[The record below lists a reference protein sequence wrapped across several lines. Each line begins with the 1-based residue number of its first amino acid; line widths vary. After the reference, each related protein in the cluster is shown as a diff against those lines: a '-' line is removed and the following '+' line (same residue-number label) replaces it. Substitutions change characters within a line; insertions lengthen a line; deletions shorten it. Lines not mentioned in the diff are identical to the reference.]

1 MKKILLIIITIL
13 LFIPMVC
20 NANTNQNELI
30 EVYLFYSSSCGHCK
44 AAKEFLK
51 EYQSEKQTIHIN
63 YYEVTRNKRNAKT
76 FENVQE
82 VLDHPSMN
90 VPYIVIGGEIIIGYG
105 ENTDKE
111 IVNVIEYYLD
121 NDYINIPGKIIDG
134 EITKDNIS
142 EYIKKENVIS
152 DNKANIPLLGEVDV
166 KNISIP
172 FLGIVMG
179 LVDGFNPCAMWIL
192 IFLISMLINM
202 KDRKRMW
209 ILGISFLLTS
219 ALVYALIMGA
229 WLNIVVNFTQVR
241 WIQIIIGLIAL
252 GGALFNFRSYYLER
266 KKDAGCQ
273 VVDEK
278 KRKKIISK
286 IKKFTAEKSFILA
299 LLGIILL
306 AASVNIVELA
316 CSAGLPVL
324 YTNILALNHIT
335 GIASIFYIFI
345 YILFFLLDDLIIFII
360 AAITFKVTGMTTKYT
375 KFSHLIGAII
385 MLVIGILMII
395 KPEFVMFNF

>member
-1 MKKILLIIITIL
+1 MKKLLTIIITIL
-13 LFIPMVC
+13 LFIPLIC
-20 NANTNQNELI
+20 SAKTNELI
-30 EVYLFYSSSCGHCK
+30 DVYIFYSSSCGHCK
-44 AAKEFLK
+44 NAKEFLK
-51 EYQSEKQTIHIN
+51 EYENEKKTIDIH
-63 YYEVTRNKRNAKT
+63 YYEVIHNKKNAEIL
-76 FENVQE
+76 ENVQD
-82 VLDHPSMN
+82 VLDHPSMS
-90 VPYIVIGGEIIIGYG
+90 VPYIVIGSEVVVGFGD
-105 ENTDKE
+105 NTGDE
-111 IVNVIEYYLD
+111 LVNIIEYYSK
-121 NDYINIPGKIIDG
+121 NDYVDITGKIING
-134 EITKDNIS
+134 EITEDNIADYIS
-142 EYIKKENVIS
+142 ESGDIAGSKVSVPI
-152 DNKANIPLLGEVDV
+152 LGEIDV
-166 KNISIP
+166 KNVSLP
-172 FLGIVMG
+172 LLGIVMG

-202 KDRKRMW
+202 KDRKKMW
-209 ILGISFLLTS
+209 ILGLAFLLTS

-229 WLNIVVNFTQVR
+229 WLNVVVNFAGIR

-252 GGALFNFRSYYLER
+252 AGSIFNFKSYYLER

-286 IKKFTAEKSFILA
+286 IKKFTMEKSFILA

-324 YTNILALNHIT
+324 FTNILAVNNIT
-335 GIASIFYIFI
+335 GMSAVLYIFL
-345 YILFFLLDDLIIFII
+345 YILFFLLDDLIIFTI
-360 AAITFKVTGMTTKYT
+360 AVITFKVTGMTTKYT

-395 KPEFVMFNF
+395 KPEWIMFNF

>member
-1 MKKILLIIITIL
+1 MKKLLITFITIL
-13 LFIPMVC
+13 LFIPMLC
-20 NANTNQNELI
+20 SAKTEELI
-30 EVYLFYSSSCGHCK
+30 DVYIFYSSSCGHCK
-44 AAKEFLK
+44 AAREFLK
-51 EYQSEKQTIHIN
+51 EYQKEKETIHIN
-63 YYEVTRNKRNAKT
+63 YYEVTHNKRNAEI
-76 FENVQE
+76 FDNVKD
-82 VLDHPSMN
+82 VLDHPSMS
-90 VPYIVIGGEIIIGYG
+90 VPYIVIGSEIIVGYG
-105 ENTDKE
+105 ENTGDE
-111 IVNVIEYYLD
+111 IANIIEYYIK
-121 NDYINIPGKIIDG
+121 NDYIDVTGKIING

-142 EYIKKENVIS
+142 EYINKEETVVG
-152 DNKANIPLLGEVDV
+152 DKVKIPILGEVDV
-166 KNISIP
+166 KNVSIP
-172 FLGIVMG
+172 LLGIVMG

-229 WLNIVVNFTQVR
+229 WLNIVINFTQVR
-241 WIQIIIGLIAL
+241 WIQIIIGTVAL
-252 GGALFNFRSYYLER
+252 VGSIINFKSYYLER

-286 IKKFTAEKSFILA
+286 IKKFTTEKSFILA

-324 YTNILALNHIT
+324 YTNILAINNIT
-335 GIASIFYIFI
+335 GLSAIFYII
-345 YILFFLLDDLIIFII
+345 LYILFFLLDDLIIFIV

-385 MLVIGILMII
+385 MLVIGILMIV
-395 KPEFVMFNF
+395 KPEWIMFNF